1 MKKIIIAS
9 ILILSFQSMQAQE
22 RASKLLLVKGQKI
35 KIKSIDTSDIKQKRG
50 EESMDMKTLSNAE
63 TEMVVLEVKENG
75 YLATTS
81 LKKIN
86 VDFEGFGQKMQ
97 YDSENPGKQE
107 GMMAEQLK
115 NAINKLDTIQ
125 LDFEG
130 KKIEDEEGD
139 DPKKG
144 RGKGGRGGMM
154 RMMNQAGTNVENAF
168 LLIPAEAKE
177 GNGWKKDATKDGM
190 RTQTIYFVEKIDGPI
205 AIVSF
210 KKKTKGT
217 ITRSGG
223 QGGEMKIESDNLSNG
238 MITVD
243 MTSGV
248 VKSYTETTNTNSK
261 TNMMGQDIPST
272 GTVISH
278 IVFE

>member
-22 RASKLLLVKGQKI
+22 RASKLMLVKGQKI

-154 RMMNQAGTNVENAF
+154 RMMNQASTNVENAF

-261 TNMMGQDIPST
+261 TNMMGQDMPST

>member
-22 RASKLLLVKGQKI
+22 RASKLMLVKGQKI

>member
-22 RASKLLLVKGQKI
+22 RASKLILVKGQKI

-261 TNMMGQDIPST
+261 TNMMGQDMPST

>member
-9 ILILSFQSMQAQE
+9 ILILSFKSMQAQE
-22 RASKLLLVKGQKI
+22 RASKLMLVKGQKI

-130 KKIEDEEGD
+130 KKIEDEDGD

>member
-22 RASKLLLVKGQKI
+22 RASKLMLVKGQKI

-50 EESMDMKTLSNAE
+50 DESMDMKTLSNAE

-261 TNMMGQDIPST
+261 TNMMGQDMPST

>member
-261 TNMMGQDIPST
+261 TNMMGQDMPST

>member
-22 RASKLLLVKGQKI
+22 RASKLMLVKGQKI

-248 VKSYTETTNTNSK
+248 VKSYSETTNTNSK
-261 TNMMGQDIPST
+261 TNMMGQDMPST

>member
-1 MKKIIIAS
+1 MKIIIIAS

-22 RASKLLLVKGQKI
+22 RASKLMLVKGQKI

-130 KKIEDEEGD
+130 KKIEEEEGD

>member
-22 RASKLLLVKGQKI
+22 RASKLMLVKGQKI

-139 DPKKG
+139 DQKKG

-261 TNMMGQDIPST
+261 TNMMGQDMPST

>member
-22 RASKLLLVKGQKI
+22 RASKLMLVKGQKI

-154 RMMNQAGTNVENAF
+154 RMMNQASTNVENAF
-168 LLIPAEAKE
+168 YLFLLKQ
-177 GNGWKKDATKDGM
+177 KKAMVGKKM
-190 RTQTIYFVEKIDGPI
+190 RPKMV
-205 AIVSF
+205 
-210 KKKTKGT
+210 
-217 ITRSGG
+217 
-223 QGGEMKIESDNLSNG
+223 
-238 MITVD
+238 
-243 MTSGV
+243 
-248 VKSYTETTNTNSK
+248 
-261 TNMMGQDIPST
+261 
-272 GTVISH
+272 
-278 IVFE
+278 

>member
-1 MKKIIIAS
+1 MKKIIFAS

-22 RASKLLLVKGQKI
+22 RASKLMLVKGQKI

-130 KKIEDEEGD
+130 KKIEEEEGD

-261 TNMMGQDIPST
+261 TNMMGQDMPST

>member
-22 RASKLLLVKGQKI
+22 RASKLMLVKGQKI

-130 KKIEDEEGD
+130 KKIEEEEGD

-261 TNMMGQDIPST
+261 TNMMGQDMPST

>member
-9 ILILSFQSMQAQE
+9 ILILSFKSMQAQE
-22 RASKLLLVKGQKI
+22 RASKLMLVKGQKI

>member
-1 MKKIIIAS
+1 MKKIIFAS

-22 RASKLLLVKGQKI
+22 RASKLMLVKGQKI

-261 TNMMGQDIPST
+261 TNMMGQDMPST

>member
-22 RASKLLLVKGQKI
+22 RASKLMLVKGQKI

-261 TNMMGQDIPST
+261 TNMMGQDMPST